1 MKVNPVTQQALQQ
14 AADTLRI
21 QNKEADVKRLEEHLK
36 DEKMRLSRLK
46 RPSDGDKGINVDTLA

>member
-36 DEKMRLSRLK
+36 DEKMRLARLK
-46 RPSDGDKGINVDTLA
+46 QPSDGDKGINVDTLA